1 LDVTPGALAQAGLPA
16 DAFCA
21 NEESDDTASVSASIT
36 DPTTPGQE
44 LTARFTWSFNGRSG
58 GGELTGLRSGFF
70 GDFSI
75 PYQQGQEQGG
85 PVTVTVTAR
94 DPAGNQS
101 APVSQTV
108 QLCTVRFIVVD

>member
-1 LDVTPGALAQAGLPA
+1 LDVTPGALAQAGLPG

-36 DPTTPGQE
+36 DPNTPGQNIS
-44 LTARFTWSFNGRSG
+44 ARFTWSFNGRSG
-58 GGELTGLRSGFF
+58 GGELTPLRSGFF

-75 PYQQGQEQGG
+75 DYQEGQEQGG

-94 DPAGNQS
+94 DPAGNEAS
-101 APVSQTV
+101 PVTQTV
-108 QLCTVRFIVVD
+108 QLCTVRFIIIG